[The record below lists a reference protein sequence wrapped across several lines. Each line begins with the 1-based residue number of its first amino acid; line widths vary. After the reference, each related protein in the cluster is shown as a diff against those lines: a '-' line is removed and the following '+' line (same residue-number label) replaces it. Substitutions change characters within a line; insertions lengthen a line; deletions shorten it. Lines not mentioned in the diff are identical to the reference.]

1 MNFERGQIVRSR
13 AGHDEGNLFCV
24 MDVDGDFLLL
34 ADGKTRKTDSPKRKR
49 RKHVAL
55 AGKSKHP
62 AMEALSSGKPM
73 LDSELRRV
81 LAVFRDEFNSDQGGN
96 TLGKE

>member
-1 MNFERGQIVRSR
+1 MNFERGQIVISH

-34 ADGKTRKTDSPKRKR
+34 ANGKTKKVGCPKRKR
-49 RKHVAL
+49 RKHVTSM
-55 AGKSKHP
+55 GQSEHP
-62 AMEALSSGKPM
+62 AIGKLRSGQPL
-73 LDSELRRV
+73 LDSELRRA
-81 LAVFRDEFNSDQGGN
+81 LAVFRDEFSSDQGGN